1 MPDQAPCAV
10 GVDVGGTKI
19 AAGLVELETGR
30 VLEREEIA
38 TRPGREGA
46 EILADCAELASRLG
60 HREFP
65 VGVGLCE
72 LVGLDGRPA
81 SGDTIDWRGLDL
93 SAAFGPRFT
102 LDSDVRAAARAEGRF
117 GAAAGRSPFLHVV
130 VGTGTSACLV
140 IDGEPFEGAHGY
152 AIVLG
157 APPVENVASGN
168 AVARR
173 AGVKR
178 AQDVLGD
185 PASAVVV
192 ENAARALGQVLAVLA
207 NALDPELIVLGGG
220 LGSQPAFHE
229 RVAAAT
235 APLVAYPSVP
245 PLQIVGTLL
254 GSDSGVIG
262 AALATA
268 RDHRR

>member
-1 MPDQAPCAV
+1 MPEPVTRAV
-10 GVDVGGTKI
+10 GIDVGGTKI
-19 AAGLVELETGR
+19 AAGLVELDSGQ

-46 EILADCAELASRLG
+46 EILADCAELAGRLSRKT
-60 HREFP
+60 FP

-81 SGDTIDWRGLDL
+81 SGDTIDWRGVDL
-93 SAAFGPRFT
+93 AAAFGPRFT
-102 LDSDVRAAARAEGRF
+102 LDSDVRAAARAEARF
-117 GAAAGRSPFLHVV
+117 GAGAGRSSFLHVV

-157 APPVENVASGN
+157 APPIESVASGR
-168 AVARR
+168 AIARR

-178 AQDVLGD
+178 AQDVLAD
-185 PASAVVV
+185 PAGADVV
-192 ENAARALGQVLAVLA
+192 EDAARALGQVLAVLA

-220 LGSQPAFHE
+220 LGSQQAFHE

-235 APLVAYPSVP
+235 APLIAYPSVP

-262 AALATA
+262 AALATT

>member
-1 MPDQAPCAV
+1 MPEQVPRAV

-19 AAGLVELETGR
+19 AAGLVELENGR

-46 EILADCAELASRLG
+46 EILADCAELAGRFGGAEL
-60 HREFP
+60 P

-72 LVGLDGRPA
+72 LVDLGGRPA

-93 SAAFGPRFT
+93 TAAFGPRFT

-117 GAAAGRSPFLHVV
+117 GAGAGRSPFLHVI

-140 IDGEPFEGAHGY
+140 IDGEPFEGAHGH

-157 APPVENVASGN
+157 APPVESVASGG
-168 AVARR
+168 ALARR
-173 AGVKR
+173 AGVDR
-178 AQDVLGD
+178 AQDVLAD
-185 PASAVVV
+185 PAHAVLV
-192 ENAARALGQVLAVLA
+192 EGAARALGRVLAVLA
-207 NALDPELIVLGGG
+207 NALDPALIVLGGG
-220 LGSQPAFHE
+220 LGSQAAFHE
-229 RVAAAT
+229 RVAAAM
-235 APLVAYPSVP
+235 APFVAYPSMP
-245 PLQIVGTLL
+245 PLQVVGTLL